1 MILYDFL
8 DVCETVRF
16 DIVDEPYKHRV
27 RNKKLS
33 ATVYAEQ
40 VIQEAINN
48 IDSNDNTEIE
58 KIIISNRYRL
68 RNRIFE
74 LMLIDFLDVL
84 DSNWKDKNIE
94 IINISEHYN
103 RKNEYRLVFPLN
115 DDKNYHKDLIGAG
128 DIIHFLPLLIPKLN
142 HVNVLTDHFANYLLL
157 TICLIRI
164 DNHTYIN
171 EIMKESLKVILD
183 NNTIDFDNTDIKEL
197 AVEIEFYTKDKF
209 EVMCKIKKGIFEW

>member
-27 RNKKLS
+27 RNNKLS
-33 ATVYAEQ
+33 SVVYAEQ
-40 VIQEAINN
+40 AIQELINK
-48 IDSNDNTEIE
+48 IDSNDDTEIE
-58 KIIISNRYRL
+58 RIIINNRYRL

-94 IINISEHYN
+94 IINISEYY
-103 RKNEYRLVFPLN
+103 RENEYRLIFPLN
-115 DDKNYHKDLIGAG
+115 DDRNYSKDLIGAG
-128 DIIHFLPLLIPKLN
+128 DIRHFLPLLIPKLN
-142 HVNVLTDHFANYLLL
+142 HVNVLIDHFANYLLL
-157 TICLIRI
+157 TVCLIRI
-164 DNHTYIN
+164 DNHAYIN
-171 EIMKESLKVILD
+171 EIMKESLKVVLD
-183 NNTIDFDNTDIKEL
+183 NNTINFDNTDIKQLAIEL
-197 AVEIEFYTKDKF
+197 EFYTKDKF